1 MKFIF
6 SFLFVQV
13 ALSYRLSSHRP
24 SANVAI
30 FSTVIDAPNPVISE
44 KIVVQPPSA
53 LKALMPVLAASFC
66 AAALMYP
73 LDLVRALKMANAGSG
88 LGTFQLL
95 SNFKDVHG
103 WAGFFT
109 QGLAPELARSTW
121 MRFVK
126 FGLFPVVHLA
136 ITRGVP
142 ENKGSSFTK
151 AVAGA
156 LTAVPEVWTI
166 MPLEIAKIA
175 LQLDSKK
182 VYANSMFKAMN
193 AIYKTKGA
201 IAFTVGYIGVQL
213 RQSLWT
219 AGYFASLPIF
229 EKNVNTLFKKLGL
242 DPTKGAKSTSQLI
255 SGFLA
260 GVFGAALNTPCD
272 TIRSVVQKRVL
283 GDLVGANTFLTVGEE
298 IVKSRGV
305 GALYAGFG
313 FKALHLGGGGALMAF
328 LLPFFKKLFGL

>member
-1 MKFIF
+1 MKIIY
-6 SFLFVQV
+6 FLVFVQFV
-13 ALSYRLSSHRP
+13 SGYRLASHTSSR
-24 SANVAI
+24 NVKQPLLVA
-30 FSTVIDAPNPVISE
+30 VIDSPTPVLE
-44 KIVVQPPSA
+44 KTVQPPSA
-53 LKALMPVLAASFC
+53 LKALIPVLAASFC

-73 LDLVRALKMANAGSG
+73 LDLVRALKMANAGNG
-88 LGTFQLL
+88 LGTIQLL
-95 SNFKDVHG
+95 SNFKDTHG

-126 FGLFPVVHLA
+126 FGLFPIVHLA

-142 ENKGSSFTK
+142 ENKGSSLSK
-151 AVAGA
+151 AIAGA
-156 LTAVPEVWTI
+156 LTAVPEVVSI

-193 AIYKTKGA
+193 SIYKAKGA
-201 IAFTVGYIGVQL
+201 IAFSVGYIGVQL

-219 AGYFASLPIF
+219 AGYFASLPVF
-229 EKNVNTLFKKLGL
+229 EKYMNAFFKKLGL
-242 DPTKGAKSTSQLI
+242 DPTKGAKSTSQLL

-283 GDLVGANTFLTVGEE
+283 GDLVGANTFLAVGEE
-298 IVKSRGV
+298 ILKSRGV

-313 FKALHLGGGGALMAF
+313 FKAVHLGGGGALMAF
-328 LLPFFKKLFGL
+328 LLPLFKKLFGL